1 MKIRTKMLLFLIIAA
16 GISSLFSIYY
26 SINFLS
32 TKYENTAREDL
43 RRLKG
48 QAEGIFYGYLGELS
62 RKGLF
67 ISELNEIAGNIDE
80 PDEITT
86 SLELKVF
93 FLSSINAKVV
103 DLDNRIIVD
112 VRNSTK
118 SYININTLLY
128 EPFFRRRRDSLLRK
142 TGLVNLNG
150 NVCFVSISPIMNQNT
165 FEKVGDMV
173 LELPLD
179 SEFTDQIR
187 NVLRAEILIFS
198 DGKGIG
204 TTMLD
209 DNGERFYP
217 DAFDL
222 IDLKKQVDI
231 GGDEYLT
238 GSFKISDYQD
248 KEIGTVVIAY
258 NISDILKTKNLDVR
272 SMLLVFFTVFL
283 IVIIVSVLI
292 GRWLSNPLK
301 TLSESAH
308 SISKGDFDVK
318 IEIKSKDEI
327 GDLSRIFNKMAESL
341 KKQKKDMEKMQLYL
355 KNMID
360 SMPSALIGVDRNGNV
375 TQWNVEAEKK
385 SGITPDKAIGRKIE
399 DVFPQF
405 ASQLEK
411 FKQSIREKKP
421 QKMEKIVEK
430 VDDELRYNDI
440 MIYPLISNGVEGAV
454 IRMDDITTRIR
465 IEDMMVQTEK
475 MMSVGGLAAGMA
487 HEINNPL
494 GGILLGVQNILR
506 RVSPDFKVNREK
518 AAEMDINLEDI
529 FRYLEKQKIIYFLE
543 VIQRSGERASDIV
556 TNMLNF
562 SRRSESDF
570 SKADIPDIIEKTIEL
585 ATNDYDLKK
594 KYDFRHIRIT
604 KEFDKG
610 CPLVPCAENELQQVM
625 LNLLKNAVFAISDE
639 KSGGKNPEIIL
650 RHFKED
656 SLCVIEVEDNGP
668 GMDRDTA
675 KRVFEPFF
683 TTKEIGVGTGLGLSV
698 SYFIIT
704 NIHHGMMY
712 VDSTPGK
719 GTKFIIKIPMEKK

>member
-1 MKIRTKMLLFLIIAA
+1 MKIRTKMLWFLIIAA
-16 GISSLFSIYY
+16 GVSSLFSIYY
-26 SINFLS
+26 SIDFLS
-32 TKYENTAREDL
+32 TKYENTAKEDL
-43 RRLKG
+43 LRLKG
-48 QAEGIFYGYLGELS
+48 QAEGIFFGYLGELS

-67 ISELNEIAGNIDE
+67 ISELNEIAGNINE

-112 VRNSTK
+112 VRNSTE
-118 SYININTLLY
+118 SYINSNTLSY

-142 TGLVNLNG
+142 TGVVNLNG
-150 NVCFVSISPIMNQNT
+150 NICFVSISPIMNQNT
-165 FEKVGDMV
+165 FEKVGDLV

-187 NVLRAEILIFS
+187 NMLRAEVLLFS
-198 DGKGIG
+198 DETGIG

-209 DNGERFYP
+209 DNGERYFP

-222 IDLKKQVDI
+222 MNAEKHIILD
-231 GGDEYLT
+231 GDEYLI
-238 GSFKISDYQD
+238 GSFKINDFQD
-248 KEIGTVVIAY
+248 KEIGDFIVAY

-272 SMLLVFFTVFL
+272 SLLLVFFTVFL

-327 GDLSRIFNKMAESL
+327 GDLSKIFNLMAESL
-341 KKQKKDMEKMQLYL
+341 KKQKKDMQKMQLYL

-360 SMPSALIGVDRNGNV
+360 SMPSVLIGVDRNGNV

-385 SGITPDKAIGRKIE
+385 SGITPEKAIGKRIE
-399 DVFPQF
+399 DIFPQF

-411 FKQSIREKKP
+411 FKKSIREKSP
-421 QKMEKIVEK
+421 QKMEKIIER

-518 AAEMDINLEDI
+518 ADELNLNLEDI

-562 SRRSESDF
+562 SRRSESNF
-570 SKADIPDIIEKTIEL
+570 TKSDIPDIIGRTVEL

-604 KEFDKG
+604 KEFEDEF
-610 CPLVPCAENELQQVM
+610 PPIPCAENELQQVV
-625 LNLLKNAVFAISDE
+625 LNLLKNAVHAISDDE
-639 KSGGKNPEIIL
+639 REDMDPEIIIRL
-650 RHFKED
+650 FRED
-656 SLCVIEVEDNGP
+656 SFGVIEVEDNGP
-668 GMDRDTA
+668 GMDRETT

-698 SYFIIT
+698 SYFIVT
-704 NIHHGMMY
+704 NIHQGMMY

-719 GTKFIIKIPMEKK
+719 GTKFIIKLPMEKK

>member
-1 MKIRTKMLLFLIIAA
+1 MKIRTKILVFLIIVA

-32 TKYENTAREDL
+32 TKYENTAKENL
-43 RRLKG
+43 LKLKEQTAG
-48 QAEGIFYGYLGELS
+48 VFHGYLGELS

-80 PDEITT
+80 PEEIAT

-112 VRNSTK
+112 VKNSSE
-118 SYININTLLY
+118 SYINEKTLLY
-128 EPFFRRRRDSLLRK
+128 EPFFKRSRNSLLRK
-142 TGLVNLNG
+142 TGIVNLGENI
-150 NVCFVSISPIMNQNT
+150 CFVSISPIMNQNT
-165 FEKVGDMV
+165 FEKVGDLV

-179 SEFTDQIR
+179 SEFSDQIR
-187 NVLRAEILIFS
+187 NMVRAEIFIFS
-198 DGKGIG
+198 DDKGIG

-209 DNGERFYP
+209 NNGERFFP
-217 DAFDL
+217 DSFDL
-222 IDLKKQVDI
+222 INAKGEMTI
-231 GGDEYLT
+231 GEEKYLIGT
-238 GSFKISDYQD
+238 FKIYDHVD
-248 KEIGTVVIAY
+248 KEIGSVIVAY
-258 NISDILKTKNLDVR
+258 DISDILKTKNLDVR
-272 SMLLVFFTVFL
+272 SMMLVFFTVFF

-292 GRWLSNPLK
+292 GRWLGKPLK
-301 TLSESAH
+301 TLSESAQ
-308 SISKGDFDVK
+308 SISKGDFDIK
-318 IEIKSKDEI
+318 IGIKSKDEI
-327 GDLSRIFNKMAESL
+327 GDLSKLFNSMAESL
-341 KKQKKDMEKMQLYL
+341 KIQKKDMEKMQLYL

-360 SMPSALIGVDRNGNV
+360 SMPSVLIGIDRDGKV

-385 SGITPDKAIGRKIE
+385 SGLVPEDAIGKKIE
-399 DVFPQF
+399 DIFPQF

-411 FKQSIREKKP
+411 FQKSIKEKIP
-421 QKMEKIVEK
+421 QKMEKIVER
-430 VDDELRYNDI
+430 VDDELKYNDI

-518 AAEMDINLEDI
+518 AEELNLNLEDI
-529 FRYLEKQKIIYFLE
+529 FKYLEKQKIIYFLE

-562 SRRSESDF
+562 SRRSESQF
-570 SKADIPDIIEKTIEL
+570 EKADISSIIENTIEL

-594 KYDFRHIRIT
+594 KYDFRHIKIT
-604 KEFDKG
+604 REFENEF
-610 CPLVPCAENELQQVM
+610 PEILCAENELQQVL
-625 LNLLKNAVFAISDE
+625 LNLLKNAVHAISDNKE
-639 KSGGKNPEIIL
+639 KSEDPEITL
-650 RHFKED
+650 RLFKEG
-656 SLCVIEVEDNGP
+656 SLGVIEVEDNGP
-668 GMDRDTA
+668 GMDRETT

-704 NIHHGMMY
+704 NIHKGTMY
-712 VDSTPGK
+712 VISTPGK
-719 GTKFIIKIPMEKK
+719 GTKFIIKLPLEEK

>member
-26 SINFLS
+26 SVNFLS

-43 RRLKG
+43 RRLKA

-67 ISELNEIAGNIDE
+67 ISELDEIAQKINE
-80 PDEITT
+80 PEEVAT

-93 FLSSINAKVV
+93 FLSSINAKII
-103 DLDNRIIVD
+103 DMDNKIIVD
-112 VRNSTK
+112 VKNSSE
-118 SYININTLLY
+118 SYINEKTLLY
-128 EPFFRRRRDSLLRK
+128 EPFFRRSKDSLLRK
-142 TGLVNLNG
+142 TGVVMLTG
-150 NVCFVSISPIMNQNT
+150 NICFVSISPVMNQNT
-165 FEKVGDMV
+165 FKKVADLI

-179 SEFTDQIR
+179 SEFTDQMR
-187 NVLRAEILIFS
+187 NMLRAEILVYTNE
-198 DGKGIG
+198 GGIG
-204 TTMLD
+204 TTILD
-209 DNGERFYP
+209 ENGERHFP
-217 DAFDL
+217 EAFEL
-222 IDLKKQVDI
+222 RNA
-231 GGDEYLT
+231 GDEVIFNGEEYLT
-238 GSFKISDYQD
+238 GAFTINDLND
-248 KEIGTVVIAY
+248 KEIGSVVIAY
-258 NISDILKTKNLDVR
+258 NISEILKTKKLDVR
-272 SMLLVFFTVFL
+272 SMLLVFFTVFT
-283 IVIIVSVLI
+283 IVIIVSIVI
-292 GRWLSNPLK
+292 GKWLSRPLK
-301 TLSESAH
+301 TLSESAE
-308 SISKGDFDVK
+308 SIAKGDFDVQ
-318 IEIKSKDEI
+318 IGIKSRDEI
-327 GDLSRIFNKMAESL
+327 GDLAEIFNSMAASL
-341 KKQKKDMEKMQLYL
+341 KKQKKDMQKMQLYL

-360 SMPSALIGVDRNGNV
+360 SMPSVLIGVDKSGKV

-385 SGITPDKAIGRKIE
+385 SGVPPEKALGKKIE
-399 DVFPQF
+399 DIFPQF

-411 FKQSIREKKP
+411 FQRSIREKEP
-421 QKMEKIVEK
+421 QKMEKIVER
-430 VDDELRYNDI
+430 VNDEIRYNDI

-506 RVSPDFKVNREK
+506 RVSPDFINNREK
-518 AAEMDINLEDI
+518 AEELKLDIDKI
-529 FRYLEKQKIIYFLE
+529 FEYLQNQKIIYFLE

-562 SRRSESDF
+562 SRRSEARF
-570 SKADIPDIIEKTIEL
+570 TKADIPEIIEKTIEL

-594 KYDFRHIRIT
+594 KYDFRHIKIIR
-604 KEFDKG
+604 KYEHDF
-610 CPLVPCAENELQQVM
+610 PRVHCAENELQQVL
-625 LNLLKNAVFAISDE
+625 LNLLKNGVHAISDV
-639 KSGGKNPEIIL
+639 KKKNPSPRIEIRL
-650 RHFKED
+650 AKEG
-656 SLCVIEVEDNGP
+656 SMGVIEVEDNGP
-668 GMDRDTA
+668 GMDRETA

-712 VDSTPGK
+712 VESTPGK
-719 GTKFIIKIPMEKK
+719 GSTFIIKLPLEGK